1 MRGIECAVTR
11 TSIDGTGPYL
21 PQEAFTVREALDS
34 FTVKSA
40 DASFEENIKGRIA
53 PSYMADFVVLEA
65 NPFDTE
71 PHELHKIAVNA
82 CYLGGTPVYGV

>member
-1 MRGIECAVTR
+1 
-11 TSIDGTGPYL
+11 
-21 PQEAFTVREALDS
+21 
-34 FTVKSA
+34 
-40 DASFEENIKGRIA
+40 
-53 PSYMADFVVLEA
+53 MADFVVLEA